1 MSNAFLAHM
10 DDPARYWAALLTTV
24 EDAGQVGQEQ
34 LAELRQINDTLSVV
48 LAEMDAIRRTQAQG
62 IALQQQ
68 ALAVQQ
74 AMLAREVF
82 QDRLEEFVYQF
93 GKLIG
98 HCEADDSEYPP
109 PTRYFLLDGVFR
121 QIAAAGISTAVI
133 KGRDNKAAFDGCV
146 AKGKTLFRQ
155 LAGHPDVKEALAWAE
170 GEKKRQAIA
179 DDQARREREA
189 EARRREADRQAE
201 IARLEKRV
209 EQLEEALA
217 GETFEEFVAKLPWLK
232 RKMAVT
238 PPGRVVFFAEYK
250 LACKAKQAMSRGS
263 KEERELE
270 RVRAELE
277 RLRAGG

>member
-62 IALQQQ
+62 VALQQQ

-133 KGRDNKAAFDGCV
+133 KGRDNKAAFDACV
-146 AKGKTLFRQ
+146 TKGKTLFRQ

-170 GEKKRQAIA
+170 GEKQRQAIV
-179 DDQARREREA
+179 DDKARREREA
-189 EARRREADRQAE
+189 DAKRREADRQAE

-209 EQLEEALA
+209 EELEAAVA
-217 GETFEEFVAKLPWLK
+217 GESFDEWVAKLPWLK
-232 RKMAVT
+232 RKQAQLPMMKSI
-238 PPGRVVFFAEYK
+238 FFAEYRI
-250 LACKAKQAMSRGS
+250 ACKAKQMMSKGS
-263 KEERELE
+263 REERELE
-270 RVRAELE
+270 RVKAELE